1 MQFLLRL
8 APAAVLWFLV
18 LVGTAPAG
26 QIDIVGPPGSYFF
39 GRTVTGLP
47 NGNFVVTDPAAW
59 NGPLASVGAVYLYD
73 PAGNL
78 ISTLTG
84 SADHDGVGSG
94 GIVLVGNGNFVVVSP
109 LWANGSAPQAGA
121 VTWVDGSAGLS
132 GVVSNSNSLVGTLAN
147 DNVGYGGVTVL
158 KNGNYVVSS
167 YLWNGDIGAAT
178 WGSGESGV
186 IGEVSANNSILGAAA
201 NDELSDY
208 GIVALTNGNFVVIS
222 PAYVTWGNGV
232 SGTAGMVSASN
243 SLVSTS
249 SDFGGHQVWPLT
261 NGNYV
266 VTTPWWGWLGAA
278 TWGDGSSG
286 VSGFRSSSNSLVGTS
301 VNDRVG
307 EAGVTA
313 LSDGNYVVAS
323 PFWNGDLGAVTWGN
337 GTSGVKGAVSTSN
350 SIVGTSAED
359 KVGSS
364 VTALCDGH
372 YMIGSPNWK
381 GSIGAATWVQGSAP
395 SSGTVS
401 TSNSLVGSHSND
413 QVGLDVTLLSNC
425 NYVVSSYY
433 WNGFRGAATWG
444 DGSSGLTGVVTVGNS
459 FVGSAANDETSGA
472 LPLKNG
478 NYLVGSNGWGGGSGA
493 VTWCDGAAGRTGMV
507 SAANSLVGANSGDT
521 IGFRLAALSNGDY
534 VVVSPSWNGGIG
546 AVTWGNGRTGIVAV
560 VSSANSL
567 VGAVATDGLGS
578 YGAVAFSDGNY
589 AINSPAWN
597 SDRGAV
603 TLGNGA
609 FRQTGVVQASSS
621 VMGTNKYYQTL
632 PFAYD
637 AARHQLVVGRPADN
651 IVSLITMDEI
661 FAARFE

>member
-1 MQFLLRL
+1 MRLSLRL
-8 APAAVLWFLV
+8 GSAVLAFFV
-18 LVGTAPAG
+18 LVRAAPAG

-47 NGNFVVTDPAAW
+47 SGNFVVTDPAAS
-59 NGPLASVGAVYLYD
+59 NGPLAAVGAVYLYD

-78 ISTLTG
+78 ISALTG

-109 LWANGSAPQAGA
+109 RWANGSALQAGA
-121 VTWVDGSAGLS
+121 VTWVDGSVGLS

-167 YLWNGDIGAAT
+167 YLWNGAIGAAT
-178 WGSGESGV
+178 WSSGESGV
-186 IGEVSANNSILGAAA
+186 IGEVSANNSLLGAAA
-201 NDELSDY
+201 NDEVSDY
-208 GIVALTNGNFVVIS
+208 GVVALTNGNFVVVS
-222 PAYVTWGNGV
+222 AGYATWGNGA
-232 SGTAGMVSASN
+232 SGAAGTLSALN
-243 SLVSTS
+243 SLVSAS
-249 SDFGGHQVWPLT
+249 SDFKVWPLT

-266 VTTPWWGWLGAA
+266 VTSPSWNWLGAA

-286 VSGFRSSSNSLVGTS
+286 VSGSISSSNSLVGSS

-307 EAGVTA
+307 ESGIAA
-313 LSDGNYVVAS
+313 LSDGNYVVGS
-323 PFWNGDLGAVTWGN
+323 PYWNGDRGAATWGN
-337 GTSGVKGAVSTSN
+337 GTSGVTGAVSTSN
-350 SIVGTSAED
+350 SIVGSSVED
-359 KVGSS
+359 QVGSR

-381 GSIGAATWVQGSAP
+381 GTFGAATWVQGSAP
-395 SSGTVS
+395 SSGAVS

-413 QVGLDVTLLSNC
+413 QVGMDVTLLSNC
-425 NYVVSSYY
+425 NYVVSSYF

-444 DGSSGLTGVVTVGNS
+444 DGSSGLVGVVTASNS
-459 FVGSAANDETSGA
+459 FVGSVTDDETSGA

-478 NYLVGSNGWGGGSGA
+478 NYLVGSNGWGGASGA
-493 VTWCDGAAGRTGMV
+493 VTWCDGAVGRTGMV
-507 SAANSLVGANSGDT
+507 SAANSLVGANAGDA

-546 AVTWGNGRTGIVAV
+546 AVTWGNGRTGMVAV
-560 VSSANSL
+560 VSAANSL
-567 VGAVATDGLGS
+567 VGAVASDELGS

-597 SDRGAV
+597 SDRGAI
-603 TLGNGA
+603 TIGNGA
-609 FRQTGVVQASSS
+609 FRQAGVIQASNS
-621 VMGTNKYYQTL
+621 VTGTNKYYQTL

-637 AARHQLVVGRPADN
+637 PTRHQLVVGRPADN